1 MLVLVLWTNE
11 LWLPMIF
18 SDLFDD
24 DIADAEESG
33 GSKANQETEGGDS
46 LLSALRHRFRLTPY
60 VAPSHSSLY
69 KVDKM

>member
-1 MLVLVLWTNE
+1 MLVLVLSTNK
-11 LWLPMIF
+11 LWLIF